1 MFTWCRSHSPIAV
14 PCASEKHR
22 IPSDPRVV
30 LSQLSRASRRYS
42 GRKTTQDCL
51 RRSTLRTAGCCGS
64 RSESSPQQRPCGAPG
79 TRAPPGSIF
88 QDAVRVRTRLRPRR
102 RLGPGENDACE
113 RACVRPREPI
123 EDGHGAGER
132 RVGERVRGG
141 ARVWTRL
148 TVRRPADAAS
158 LTEVRP
164 VPRPAHLL
172 SHYANVVLPAPPAP
186 SSSSPPP
193 RPPSPSHNT
202 HTSLPHAFRLPR
214 TPTRLAYV
222 PFSAHLPVC

>member
-1 MFTWCRSHSPIAV
+1 MSCNIYKDPLRIHVYPPEKPNWHTDVPTTADAGPADRRYVPAQHNSASAMFTWCRSHSPIAV

-123 EDGHGAGER
+123 EDGAR
-132 RVGERVRGG
+132 RRRTQGG
-141 ARVWTRL
+141 RACP
-148 TVRRPADAAS
+148 RRCKSLDAADCS
-158 LTEVRP
+158 
-164 VPRPAHLL
+164 
-172 SHYANVVLPAPPAP
+172 APGRCRKPD
-186 SSSSPPP
+186 
-193 RPPSPSHNT
+193 
-202 HTSLPHAFRLPR
+202 
-214 TPTRLAYV
+214 
-222 PFSAHLPVC
+222 